1 MRAFAAAVLALTL
14 APAALTL
21 TPAALGHVGR
31 PVLPDAVAALQ
42 TGRVYVDYD
51 ASPTLTRLEAGRL
64 ARSLPERVRVA
75 VLPAK
80 VRREVTGDPA
90 RTLADNAGH
99 EIYLVVI
106 GGELTTIGAPATA
119 KQAFEQHR
127 REGLGPALEA
137 AAAAASQSSD
147 GANWPAFAVSTLLG
161 FAALAALAYRARQR
175 ATAGARSG

>member
-1 MRAFAAAVLALTL
+1 MRAVTAGVLALAL
-14 APAALTL
+14 APAAQ
-21 TPAALGHVGR
+21 GHVGR
-31 PVLPDAVAALQ
+31 PVLPDAIAALQ
-42 TGRVYVDYD
+42 VGPVYVDYD
-51 ASPTLTRLEAGRL
+51 ATPTITRLEAGRL

-80 VRREVTGDPA
+80 VRNEVAGDPA
-90 RTLADNAGH
+90 RTLADNAGKGV
-99 EIYLVVI
+99 YLVVV

-119 KQAFEQHR
+119 KQAFQQHR

-147 GANWPAFAVSTLLG
+147 GANWPAFAISTLLG